1 MSSTVPAGARR
12 LFPDVAEPD
21 LSFDASP
28 SLLFARLLEDGDR
41 ADLRWLFSRR
51 PESEVSDWLARVG
64 GRKLSR
70 RSRAYW
76 EIVLGRAVEAPPAG
90 ASDLWPL

>member
-1 MSSTVPAGARR
+1 MPAGARR

-21 LSFDASP
+21 LSFATAP

-41 ADLRWLFSRR
+41 ADLRWLFSQR
-51 PESEVSDWLARVG
+51 PEAEASAWLARAG
-64 GRKLSR
+64 ARKLSR

-76 EIVLGRAVEAPPAG
+76 DIVFGRPGATPAAAPSER
-90 ASDLWPL
+90 SDLWPL